1 MLSLEEQGFFLIQ
14 NIYQLIPFSPLF
26 FMKSQLL
33 FYPTLMLAPSVPNI
47 GKWTLSFFPVGPL

>member
-33 FYPTLMLAPSVPNI
+33 FYLLLFSQLAFLNI
-47 GKWTLSFFPVGPL
+47 IFG